1 MQNGDKNAA
10 KPGEMGQAPP
20 KKGGQGMMSQDS
32 SGNTE
37 DISSQENEEK
47 TSKDLVSLSEI
58 NKNVWILLGASFM
71 ILISGILFA
80 VKYRK

>member
-1 MQNGDKNAA
+1 
-10 KPGEMGQAPP
+10 
-20 KKGGQGMMSQDS
+20 MMSQDS